1 MKNDVFESHF
11 SVHRLNAKKLY
22 TPRGIKMKKS
32 MIVMASGLVLMSAA
46 ANAALPTTQAAETLT
61 WKGLV
66 PFSVASDD
74 IVITGDLG
82 GPIRAGFLNVEKDG
96 TFSSTAIN
104 VEAHDNTGDAAA
116 PVIGDPI
123 VGDVQWG
130 LASYSI
136 DASTTDMSGANVK
149 FVADGNAL
157 DIGTPLTEDYALAVN
172 VSNDAAITDIAPGER
187 IQVSAVVTAELP
199 ILP

>member
-1 MKNDVFESHF
+1 
-11 SVHRLNAKKLY
+11 
-22 TPRGIKMKKS
+22 MKKS

-46 ANAALPTTQAAETLT
+46 ANAALPATQAAETLT

-104 VEAHDNTGDAAA
+104 VEAHDNTGDAVA
-116 PVIGDPI
+116 PVTGDPI
-123 VGDVQWG
+123 VGDVVWG
-130 LASYSI
+130 LASYAI

-149 FVADGNAL
+149 FVADGSAL

-172 VSNDAAITDIAPGER
+172 VSNDLAITDIAPGER

>member
-1 MKNDVFESHF
+1 
-11 SVHRLNAKKLY
+11 
-22 TPRGIKMKKS
+22 MKKS

-66 PFSVASDD
+66 PFSVATDD
-74 IVITGDLG
+74 LMITGDLG

-104 VEAHDNTGDAAA
+104 VEAHDNTGDAASPA
-116 PVIGDPI
+116 AGDPI
-123 VGDVQWG
+123 AGDVVWG
-130 LASYSI
+130 LASYAI

-149 FVADGNAL
+149 FVADGSAL

-172 VSNDAAITDIAPGER
+172 VSNDLAITDIAPGER

>member
-1 MKNDVFESHF
+1 M
-11 SVHRLNAKKLY
+11 
-22 TPRGIKMKKS
+22 T
-32 MIVMASGLVLMSAA
+32 
-46 ANAALPTTQAAETLT
+46 
-61 WKGLV
+61 
-66 PFSVASDD
+66 
-74 IVITGDLG
+74 
-82 GPIRAGFLNVEKDG
+82 
-96 TFSSTAIN
+96 
-104 VEAHDNTGDAAA
+104 
-116 PVIGDPI
+116 GDPI
-123 VGDVQWG
+123 AGDVVWG

-149 FVADGNAL
+149 FVADGSAL